1 MNQPVQQVDPKQVA
15 QKLASAA
22 PPFVL
27 DVRMPLEIATD
38 GAIDGSTLIPLPEL
52 PARAAEV
59 PEGREVI
66 CVCKSG
72 MRSMNAAMFLRQ
84 RGVSASN
91 LAGGMMAWAASGLPV
106 KRG

>member
-1 MNQPVQQVDPKQVA
+1 MNQPVPQLAPRDVA
-15 QKLASAA
+15 AKLAAGT
-22 PPFVL
+22 PPFLL

-38 GAIDGSTLIPLPEL
+38 GAIEGSTLIPLPEL

-59 PEGREVI
+59 PAGREVI

-72 MRSMNAAMFLRQ
+72 IRSTNAAMFLRQ
-84 RGVSASN
+84 RGLAASS

-106 KRG
+106 KR